1 MISDTFV
8 VNFATSIEII
18 AWFLSGTTG
27 PPYSA
32 VLTVSYPNTV
42 AILCH
47 AGSAACSLGVIDIG
61 AVGDD
66 GEEGENEGEYGGDT
80 CPNGN
85 AGAT

>member
-1 MISDTFV
+1 MKIQKSFYFSDVF
-8 VNFATSIEII
+8 
-18 AWFLSGTTG
+18 SGTKQRERREEVTT
-27 PPYSA
+27 Y
-32 VLTVSYPNTV
+32 
-42 AILCH
+42 
-47 AGSAACSLGVIDIG
+47 LGVIDIG